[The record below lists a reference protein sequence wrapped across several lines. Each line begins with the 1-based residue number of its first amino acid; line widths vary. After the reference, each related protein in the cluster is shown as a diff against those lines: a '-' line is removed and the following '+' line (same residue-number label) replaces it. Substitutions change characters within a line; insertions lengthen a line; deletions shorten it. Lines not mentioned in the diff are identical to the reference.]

1 MIEAVKLNRPQR
13 RELAKQGVDFLEIL
27 GKVTG
32 GKEGTEDVTTED
44 LIGVMDAK
52 SVDAIVDLA
61 YPHKKAVLD
70 EMSEMELIE
79 LAIATF
85 SKSFSGAETAGK
97 SQGQ

>member
-32 GKEGTEDVTTED
+32 GKGGTEDVTTQD

-61 YPHKKAVLD
+61 YPNHRAALD
-70 EMSEMELIE
+70 DMSEMELIE

-85 SKSFSGAETAGK
+85 SKSFSGVEVAGK
-97 SQGQ
+97 SPEQ